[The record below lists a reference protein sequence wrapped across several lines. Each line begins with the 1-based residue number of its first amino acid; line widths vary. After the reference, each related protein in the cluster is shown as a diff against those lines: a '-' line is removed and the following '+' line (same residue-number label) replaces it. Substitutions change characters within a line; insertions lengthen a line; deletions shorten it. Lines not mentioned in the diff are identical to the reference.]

1 MLDLEVS
8 WSPLLCPSLATSN
21 DNPRAQL
28 ADADEKGHPST
39 CPPETA
45 PTVRRTVTRMIL
57 PQTAIYALR
66 AMASLANLGPGESL
80 RSQELALRAHLPAHY
95 VSKVMR
101 RLVVAKLVSSQ
112 KGHGGG
118 FRLAKAPSAI
128 TFTHILSA
136 VDVELDQGR
145 CILDS
150 GECATQEPCVL
161 HDSWNRLHEAIQT
174 WANTSTLS
182 DMRRAPALVAA
193 AMPLPTETLIDM
205 PTAAPATP
213 TDLPGQPG

>member
-1 MLDLEVS
+1 
-8 WSPLLCPSLATSN
+8 
-21 DNPRAQL
+21 
-28 ADADEKGHPST
+28 
-39 CPPETA
+39 
-45 PTVRRTVTRMIL
+45 MIL

-128 TFTHILSA
+128 TFTQILSA

-150 GECATQEPCVL
+150 GECASQEPCVL
-161 HDSWNRLHEAIQT
+161 HDSWSRLHEAIHA

-182 DMRRAPALVAA
+182 DMRQAPAALAA
-193 AMPLPTETLIDM
+193 AMAPPAETLVDMPAAVHTTHTPPTELH
-205 PTAAPATP
+205 
-213 TDLPGQPG
+213 

>member
-1 MLDLEVS
+1 MT
-8 WSPLLCPSLATSN
+8 ART
-21 DNPRAQL
+21 
-28 ADADEKGHPST
+28 
-39 CPPETA
+39 TA
-45 PTVRRTVTRMIL
+45 PTVRTTVTRMIL

-118 FRLAKAPSAI
+118 FRLSKAPSAI
-128 TFTHILSA
+128 TFSQILQA

-150 GECATQEPCVL
+150 GECAHQEPCVL
-161 HDSWNRLHEAIQT
+161 HDSWSRLHEAIHA

-182 DMRRAPALVAA
+182 DMRRAPAMVAA
-193 AMPLPTETLIDM
+193 AIAPPAESLVDMPPVEPAVPTHPPTELD
-205 PTAAPATP
+205 
-213 TDLPGQPG
+213 